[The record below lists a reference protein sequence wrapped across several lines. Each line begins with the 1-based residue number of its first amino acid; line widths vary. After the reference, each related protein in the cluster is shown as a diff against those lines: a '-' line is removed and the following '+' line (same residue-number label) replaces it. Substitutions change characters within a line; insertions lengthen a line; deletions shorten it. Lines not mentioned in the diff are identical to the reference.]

1 MFWATRTFPSD
12 SWFEVQ
18 DQFEEQW
25 AKAGEPAD
33 MMLIYTDT
41 PDFQMRVFV
50 GLPDPTLA
58 ITYPGFQ
65 DIGHFDL
72 PKRPKLLMGQPTEFS
87 AQFPHA
93 VR

>member
-50 GLPDPTLA
+50 GLPDPL
-58 ITYPGFQ
+58 GDQ
-65 DIGHFDL
+65 
-72 PKRPKLLMGQPTEFS
+72 KGQTDFS
-87 AQFPHA
+87 PEDCPRRT
-93 VR
+93 V